1 MLLKQYGVCGNP
13 HTGYPDGVY
22 ARSVGLG
29 WLRALVLD
37 MGSWQAM
44 CDQMPTSTSIA
55 AVITGQSG
63 PLNNDFWSDG
73 WRDRYVAYIT
83 EFCERFYK
91 SVRLIEFV
99 NEWDFWD
106 NEDRAEKAAE
116 LAMIGTQ
123 ICKGYGILGVLG
135 SVASADW
142 QAQLAKACA
151 VLDKAE
157 DALGYNVVHGFAFHP
172 YMSYVERDR
181 GKDSYVV
188 PGNGMTPSEGWER
201 LSDKVRHAIEIA
213 GGRPVAL
220 TEFGIK
226 VGDAGGMD
234 KHALYVHA
242 AFEDELSK
250 FTPSE
255 LIMASLFCWTDMN
268 GAPSERG
275 NDAFGLISESGM
287 MRPAYN
293 AFLYQARTAP
303 IVDVPVSGWLAASQ
317 PGHTGGNPDGTPDEA
332 GGTPTPPD
340 GGNGSGTQV
349 PPIVPVARVLS
360 PADAHAIRWR
370 AIVPTAVYNHDF
382 GFETHWRNADNA
394 WWGSPVT
401 ESEQTLDDGR
411 PVRVFANAVV
421 AYNADDTTEVL

>member
-37 MGSWQAM
+37 AGSWQAM

-135 SVASADW
+135 SVARRDW

-157 DALGYNVVHGFAFHP
+157 DALGYDVVHGFAFHP

-181 GKDSYVV
+181 GKDSLCR
-188 PGNGMTPSEGWER
+188 SW
-201 LSDKVRHAIEIA
+201 
-213 GGRPVAL
+213 
-220 TEFGIK
+220 
-226 VGDAGGMD
+226 
-234 KHALYVHA
+234 
-242 AFEDELSK
+242 
-250 FTPSE
+250 
-255 LIMASLFCWTDMN
+255 
-268 GAPSERG
+268 
-275 NDAFGLISESGM
+275 
-287 MRPAYN
+287 
-293 AFLYQARTAP
+293 
-303 IVDVPVSGWLAASQ
+303 
-317 PGHTGGNPDGTPDEA
+317 
-332 GGTPTPPD
+332 
-340 GGNGSGTQV
+340 
-349 PPIVPVARVLS
+349 
-360 PADAHAIRWR
+360 
-370 AIVPTAVYNHDF
+370 
-382 GFETHWRNADNA
+382 
-394 WWGSPVT
+394 
-401 ESEQTLDDGR
+401 
-411 PVRVFANAVV
+411 
-421 AYNADDTTEVL
+421 